1 MTRIRRLAA
10 PVLLLC
16 VPWLPGIVLAWRD
29 RPRDGAIP
37 PSMGDRAT
45 DRLR

>member
-1 MTRIRRLAA
+1 MTRLRRLAL
-10 PVLLLC
+10 PLLLVG
-16 VPWLPGIVLAWRD
+16 VPWIPGIVLAWRG